1 MMPLPAAIHDC
12 LTALEPHPAYLV
24 GGCVRDRLLGLQPS
38 DYDICTAATPE
49 QIKEIFRDHKL
60 VLSGEKHGTI
70 GVVTDDGVVEITTFR
85 TEGSYGDHRHPDRV
99 TFVGSIEE
107 DLARR
112 DFTVNAIAYSLHSGL
127 QDPFRGAC
135 DLRNQIL
142 RAVGDPC
149 ERFAEDSLR
158 ILRGVRFAVRFGLQP
173 EEQTLQAMIAQAP
186 LMDALARERV
196 FAELD
201 RLLLQI
207 SAAQLLQF
215 RQILTQPLPELG
227 RCMDFDQHSPHHAY
241 DVYTHS
247 AHVVEHVPAEPA
259 LRWAALLHD
268 VGKVNTFTM
277 DEQGRGHF
285 LGHAKESARLAD
297 EILHR
302 LRSPKALRE
311 RVVQLIELHMTR
323 IPPEKKAVRRWM
335 GRLGADLLE
344 DLLLLQEADMCSKGI
359 DKPAE
364 LSQFVEIRRL
374 VTQIQAENACLTV
387 RQLVVNGHDLMAL
400 GITGPQI
407 GQTLNALLEQVLED
421 KLPNEKQALLAAAQ
435 AFTTST

>member
-1 MMPLPAAIHDC
+1 M
-12 LTALEPHPAYLV
+12 
-24 GGCVRDRLLGLQPS
+24 
-38 DYDICTAATPE
+38 
-49 QIKEIFRDHKL
+49 
-60 VLSGEKHGTI
+60 
-70 GVVTDDGVVEITTFR
+70 
-85 TEGSYGDHRHPDRV
+85 
-99 TFVGSIEE
+99 
-107 DLARR
+107 
-112 DFTVNAIAYSLHSGL
+112 
-127 QDPFRGAC
+127 
-135 DLRNQIL
+135 
-142 RAVGDPC
+142 
-149 ERFAEDSLR
+149 
-158 ILRGVRFAVRFGLQP
+158 
-173 EEQTLQAMIAQAP
+173 
-186 LMDALARERV
+186 
-196 FAELD
+196 
-201 RLLLQI
+201 
-207 SAAQLLQF
+207 
-215 RQILTQPLPELG
+215 
-227 RCMDFDQHSPHHAY
+227 
-241 DVYTHS
+241 
-247 AHVVEHVPAEPA
+247 VEHVPAEPA

-323 IPPEKKAVRRWM
+323 IPQEKKAVRRWM

-400 GITGPQI
+400 GITGRQI
-407 GQTLNALLEQVLED
+407 GQTLNALLEQVLES
-421 KLPNEKQALLAAAQ
+421 KLPNEKQPPMVAAQ